1 MMKRSKEQIITKREI
16 KMRRFLNMIGVT
28 LTALVINTQVF
39 SQQSVDTATIMDEVT
54 VTATKRSMNKSA
66 LPYSVELLTREE
78 SSRNLSRTV
87 PESLAG
93 IPGIFIQKT
102 NHAGGAP
109 FVRGLTGNQSLILV
123 DGIRLNNSIFRYGP
137 NQYLTLVDPFIVD
150 RIEVV
155 KGTGSV
161 QYGSDA
167 MTGVINIQT
176 NSLKFREQALWREKA
191 TARIT
196 ESGMELSVRP
206 ELKYEG
212 KRFAFVVGAS
222 HKKFGD
228 LKGGDTTGFQ
238 RPSGYGEHAF
248 DIKLM
253 ADLGKSWTITSSY
266 QWLRQQDV
274 PVYHKYK
281 LENYALNT
289 SDPLTRGFGY
299 MKLNKKFNRP
309 FIKELDF
316 FISNQFIEESRYI
329 RKNSS
334 QVLRSERD
342 HISTISGGV
351 DMLTAILSTWTAN
364 SGIEIYA
371 DRVESSRS
379 ERNVGGGSINSMR
392 GLYPNGATYS
402 NLAMYSLHHLNFGRL
417 KLEGGLR
424 YNFYQAKITD
434 ITLGRIRLKPSAL
447 VFQGGLNY
455 QLTKGIHLYANISD
469 GFRAPN
475 IDDLGTLGI
484 VDFRYEIPAYGLRP
498 ERSVNHEVG
507 LKYFDSKFSGS
518 LAVFRTNLFDLISR
532 VKTAE
537 VVSGYD
543 VYKKINIDKGYIR
556 GWEMQAAYQPLKQI
570 RLHAAATSLFGQSI
584 TKDQPLRRIP
594 PFNARLGSE
603 YYITNYVFGIVF
615 DYASAQRRLESGDKS
630 DNRIP
635 AGGTPGFNILN
646 LHAGVTYRNMTI
658 RTYLNN
664 VFNQDYRT
672 HGSGIN
678 GMGRAFSMML
688 VWQFN
693 H

>member
-16 KMRRFLNMIGVT
+16 KMRRYLNIIGVT
-28 LTALVINTQVF
+28 LTALFINTQVF

-78 SSRNLSRTV
+78 SLLNLSRTV

-93 IPGIFIQKT
+93 IPGVFIQKT

-137 NQYLTLVDPFIVD
+137 NQYLTLVDPFIVE
-150 RIEVV
+150 RVEVV

-176 NSLKFREQALWREKA
+176 NSLKFREQELWRERA

-196 ESGMELSVRP
+196 ESGMEFSVRP

-212 KRFAFVVGAS
+212 KRFAFVMGAS
-222 HKKFGD
+222 QKKFGD
-228 LKGGDTTGFQ
+228 LRGGDTTGLQ
-238 RPSGYGEHAF
+238 RPSGYGEKAF
-248 DIKLM
+248 DAKVM
-253 ADLGKSWTITSSY
+253 ANLGANWIITSSY
-266 QWLRQQDV
+266 QWLSQHHV
-274 PVYHKYK
+274 PVYHKYL

-289 SDPLTRGFGY
+289 SDPLTRGLGY
-299 MKLNKKFNRP
+299 LKVNKKFDHA
-309 FIKELDF
+309 IVKELDF
-316 FISNQFIEESRYI
+316 FVANQFIEDSRYI
-329 RKNSS
+329 RKNAS
-334 QVLRSERD
+334 QVLRSEFD
-342 HISTISGGV
+342 QISTVSGGI
-351 DMLTAILSTWTAN
+351 DMSTAILSAWTAN
-364 SGIEIYA
+364 SGIEMYV
-371 DRVESSRS
+371 DKVESSRS
-379 ERNVGGGSINSMR
+379 ERNIDGESITRMR

-402 NLAMYSLHHLNFGRL
+402 NLAIYSLHHLNLGRL
-417 KLEGGLR
+417 NVEGGLR
-424 YNFYQAKITD
+424 YNIYQAKITD
-434 ITLGRIRLKPSAL
+434 ITLGRIRLSPSAL
-447 VFQGGLNY
+447 VFQGGVNY
-455 QLTKGIHLYANISD
+455 QLKKGIHLYANVSD

-484 VDFRYEIPAYGLRP
+484 VDFRYEIPAYDLRP

-532 VKTAE
+532 VKTSE
-537 VVSGYD
+537 VVGGYD
-543 VYKKINIDKGYIR
+543 VYKKINIDKGFIR
-556 GWEMQAAYQPLKQI
+556 GWEIQAAYQPIKQI
-570 RLHAAATSLFGQSI
+570 RLHASATSLFGQSI

-603 YYITNYVFGIVF
+603 YSISNYVFGIVF

-635 AGGTPGFNILN
+635 VGGTPGFNILN
-646 LHAGVTYRNMTI
+646 LHASATYRNVTI